1 MIRCGASPSLIVAI
15 LCVAL
20 LFPSPA
26 RAGDEGSIEG
36 TVKDPSGA
44 TISGALLKV
53 RNIHTAATFAA
64 ASNESG
70 LFEFLVLPVGT
81 YELTLTH
88 DGFAPLIQKDLF
100 VTVGSRTNLTLTLP
114 LATKAESVVVNG
126 GAPMLETTRSQ
137 VSTTVDSRS
146 INELPVNGRNFNDF
160 VLLTPGVAR
169 DARTQ
174 MASFAGQRS
183 MNSLLVD
190 GTDMNQ
196 NHFGLPMGSVG
207 ETAPYQFSLS
217 VVQEFQVNSN
227 AYSAELGR
235 AGSGVTSVVT
245 KSGTNE
251 FHGTAFWYYRDKSMN
266 ATDFVNK
273 LNGSPKSPYHFNQFG
288 STVGGP
294 LVRDK
299 LFFLVSYDGQRSTIQ
314 NPVFLNLPASFTF
327 SPDPSVAAY
336 EQNALAYLVARSGSW
351 NQSFNQ
357 DAYFTKL
364 DWQMAPSHLLTGR
377 WHRQRFTGEGQE
389 NRGPQNS
396 FEHTGTTSV
405 NRDSLSF
412 SLTSTLSSSR
422 VNVARFSYVNS
433 DQPGTAY
440 SPNPEANVFQ
450 EGQLVLTVGRNVMSP
465 RENVIHRL
473 EWSDTLSLFRGRHSL
488 KFGGNALWDQITFF
502 SRVLFSGS
510 YRFDSLASFG
520 QSLAGNPMPQQGEFY
535 RQTFSASGMPG
546 IKADADFTEWAAF
559 AQDEWRVAPQLT
571 LNFGLRYDLQVI
583 AKPTV
588 KNPSPALARFG
599 LDTSFVPLD
608 TSNVA
613 PRLGF
618 AWTPLANTKRFLFR
632 GGYGIFYGM
641 TPSLMTS
648 RAFFQNGVTVATD
661 TFRAGTSAAAII
673 PAYPNTPCGP
683 PDPSGISPSC
693 PAPNVPGGNPTLV
706 FFSPH
711 YVQPHTQQGSLGIE
725 FEPLKDMSLS
735 VGYLWV
741 KGTHLQRTQD
751 VNLLEPAPAQISI
764 AGTTTVLTYEKFP
777 TERLIEGFDRIWNFE
792 SAANSTYHGLVL
804 QMNKRWAQNFQLSAS
819 YTLGKVIDDVPD
831 HLVVN
836 PGADD
841 FAQLSDSTNPRAD
854 RGPGANDQRHRLV
867 LSGIWRLSY
876 GQHFPRPAR
885 AVLSGWE
892 LSGIF
897 TTQSGHPYSGLV
909 STDLNNDGNSA
920 TDRTPGLGR
929 NTFYLPATVSLD
941 PRVTRSV
948 PLHER
953 MRLQLIWESFNVLNH
968 TNVTGVRTTQFSLSA
983 SRIICGVAGLRC
995 LVPQNGGLSAFG
1007 TPTSTS
1013 GPRIMQL
1020 SAKLVF

>member
-1 MIRCGASPSLIVAI
+1 MRVRRNLRTVAG
-15 LCVAL
+15 VL
-20 LFPSPA
+20 LFCFIVWPRHA
-26 RAGDEGSIEG
+26 QAGDEGSIEG
-36 TVKDPSGA
+36 TVMDPSGA
-44 TISGALLKV
+44 VIPRALVKA

-64 ASNESG
+64 AANESG
-70 LFEFLVLPVGT
+70 LFEFVVLPVGT
-81 YELTLTH
+81 YELTITH
-88 DGFAPLIQKDLF
+88 DGFAPLIQKDLL
-100 VTVGSRTNLTLTLP
+100 VTVGSRINLTLTLA
-114 LATKAESVVVNG
+114 LATKPEAVVVNG

-146 INELPVNGRNFNDF
+146 ISELPVNGRNFNDF
-160 VLLTPGVAR
+160 LLLTPGVAR

-217 VVQEFQVNSN
+217 VVEEFQVNSN

-235 AGSGVTSVVT
+235 AGAGVISVVT

-273 LNGSPKSPYHFNQFG
+273 LNGGPQSPYHFNQFG

-294 LVRDK
+294 LVKDK
-299 LFFLVSYDGQRSTIQ
+299 LFFLASYDGQRSEIQ

-336 EQNALAYLVARSGSW
+336 EQNALAYLVARSGFW
-351 NQSFNQ
+351 NQTFNQ

-364 DWQMAPSHLLTGR
+364 DWQMARSHLLTGR
-377 WHRQRFTGEGQE
+377 WNRQRFTGEGQE

-440 SPNPEANVFQ
+440 SANPEASVFQ
-450 EGQLVLTVGRNVMSP
+450 DGQLVLTVGRNVMSP
-465 RENVIHRL
+465 RENLIHQL
-473 EWSDTLSLFRGRHSL
+473 EWSDTLSFFRGRHSF

-510 YRFDSLASFG
+510 YRFNGLASFG
-520 QSLAGNPMPQQGEFY
+520 RSLAGTALPQQGEFY

-546 IKADADFTEWAAF
+546 IKAHADFTEWAAF
-559 AQDEWRVAPQLT
+559 AQDEWRVAPQFT
-571 LNFGLRYDLQVI
+571 LNFGVRYDLQVI
-583 AKPTV
+583 AKPTM

-599 LDTSFVPLD
+599 LDTSFVPRD
-608 TSNVA
+608 PNNAA

-618 AWTPLANTKRFLFR
+618 AWTPLANTKRFLVR
-632 GGYGIFYGM
+632 GGYGIYYGM

-673 PAYPNTPCGP
+673 PAYPNTLCGP
-683 PDPSGISPSC
+683 PDPSGISPNC

-711 YVQPHTQQGSLGIE
+711 YVQPYTQQGSLGIE

-751 VNLLEPAPAQISI
+751 INLLAASTAEIGI
-764 AGTTTVLTYEKFP
+764 AGTTALLTYKKFP
-777 TERLIEGFDRIWNFE
+777 NERPLEDFDRIWNFE

-804 QMNKRWAQNFQLSAS
+804 QLNKRWAQNFQLLGS
-819 YTLGKVIDDVPD
+819 YTFGKVIDDVPD

-867 LSGIWRLSY
+867 VSGIWLPVA
-876 GQHFPRPAR
+876 HENWPCVAR
-885 AVLSGWE
+885 AILGGWE

-897 TTQSGHPYSGLV
+897 TAQSGHPYSGLV
-909 STDLNNDGNSA
+909 SSDLNNDGNPA
-920 TDRTPGLGR
+920 TDRIPGLGR
-929 NTFYLPATVSLD
+929 DTFYLPASFSLD
-941 PRVTRSV
+941 PRVTRNV

-953 MRLQLIWESFNVLNH
+953 MRLQLIWEAFNVLNH
-968 TNVTGVRTTQFSLSA
+968 ANVTGIRTTQYALS
-983 SRIICGVAGLRC
+983 SCGIAAVPC
-995 LVPQNGGLSAFG
+995 LVSQNAGLSAFG
-1007 TPTSTS
+1007 TPTLTS

-1020 SAKLVF
+1020 SAKFVF

>member
-1 MIRCGASPSLIVAI
+1 MRVGRNSRAVAVVI
-15 LCVAL
+15 LFL
-20 LFPSPA
+20 SMLWPRQA
-26 RAGDEGSIEG
+26 RADDAGSIEG
-36 TVKDPSGA
+36 KVTDPSGA
-44 TISGALLKV
+44 VISGALLKV
-53 RNIHTAATFAA
+53 HNLQTAATFAA
-64 ASNESG
+64 TSNDSG
-70 LFEFLVLPVGT
+70 LFEFAVLPVGT
-81 YELTLTH
+81 YELTLRH
-88 DGFAPLIQKDLF
+88 DGFAPLIQKDLS
-100 VTVGSRTNLTLTLP
+100 VTVGARINLPLTLT
-114 LATKAESVVVNG
+114 LATKAESVVVNA
-126 GAPMLETTRSQ
+126 GAPILETTRSQ
-137 VSTTVDSRS
+137 VSTTMDSRS
-146 INELPVNGRNFNDF
+146 IAELPVNGRNFNDF
-160 VLLTPGVAR
+160 VLLTPGVVR

-190 GTDMNQ
+190 GADMNQ

-235 AGSGVTSVVT
+235 AGAGVISVVT

-251 FHGTAFWYYRDKSMN
+251 FHGTTFWYYRDKSMN

-273 LNGSPKSPYHFNQFG
+273 LNGRPKSPYHFNQFG
-288 STVGGP
+288 STLGGP
-294 LVRDK
+294 LVKEK
-299 LFFLVSYDGQRSTIQ
+299 LFFLASYDGQRSTIQ
-314 NPVFLNLPASFTF
+314 NSVFLNLPANFVF
-327 SPDPSVAAY
+327 SPDPAIAAY
-336 EQNALAYLVARSGSW
+336 EQNALAYLAVRSASW
-351 NQSFNQ
+351 TQTFNQ
-357 DAYFTKL
+357 DASFAKL
-364 DWQMAPSHLLTGR
+364 DWQLARSHLLTGR
-377 WHRQRFTGEGQE
+377 WNHQRFTGEGQE

-422 VNVARFSYVNS
+422 VNVARFSSVKS

-440 SPNPEANVFQ
+440 SPSPEANVFQ
-450 EGQLVLTVGRNVMSP
+450 NGQLVLTVGRNAMSP
-465 RENVIHRL
+465 RENTIQRL
-473 EWSDTLSLFRGRHSL
+473 EWSDTLSSFHGHHSL
-488 KFGGNALWDQITFF
+488 KVGGNALWDQITFF
-502 SRVLFSGS
+502 SRALFSGS
-510 YRFDSLASFG
+510 YRFTSLESFG
-520 QSLAGNPMPQQGEFY
+520 LSLAGSPTPQQGEFY
-535 RQTFSASGMPG
+535 RQTFSGTGMPG
-546 IKADADFTEWAAF
+546 IKARADFTEWAAF
-559 AQDEWRVAPQLT
+559 LQDEWRVAPQLT
-571 LNFGLRYDLQVI
+571 LNLGVRYDLQVI

-588 KNPSPALARFG
+588 KNQSLALVGLG

-608 TSNVA
+608 PNNVA
-613 PRLGF
+613 QRVGF
-618 AWTPLANTKRFLFR
+618 AWTPFGQRLVVR

-641 TPSLMTS
+641 TPSLMTA
-648 RAFFQNGVTVATD
+648 RAFFQNGVTVVTD

-673 PAYPNTPCGP
+673 PAYPNTLCGP

-693 PAPNVPGGNPTLV
+693 PAPDVPGGNPTLV

-711 YVQPHTQQGSLGIE
+711 YVQPYTQQGSLGIE
-725 FEPLKDMSLS
+725 LEPRKDMALS

-751 VNLLEPAPAQISI
+751 VNLLPPDSAQIGI
-764 AGTTTVLTYEKFP
+764 AGITEVLKYEQFP
-777 TERLIEGFDRIWNFE
+777 NDRPIKGFDRIWNFE
-792 SAANSTYHGLVL
+792 STANSTYHGLVL
-804 QMNKRWAQNFQLSAS
+804 QVSQRWAHNFQLLGS
-819 YTLGKVIDDVPD
+819 YTFGKVIDDVPD

-836 PGADD
+836 PGPDD
-841 FAQLSDSTNPRAD
+841 FAQVSDSTNPRAD

-867 LSGIWRLSY
+867 VSGIWLPVSRENW
-876 GQHFPRPAR
+876 PRVAR
-885 AVLSGWE
+885 TILGGWE

-897 TTQSGHPYSGLV
+897 TAQSGHPYSGLV
-909 STDLNNDGNSA
+909 SSDLNNDGNPA

-929 NTFYLPATVSLD
+929 DTFYLPATVSLD
-941 PRVTRSV
+941 PRVTRDV

-968 TNVTGVRTTQFSLSA
+968 SNVTGVRTTQFSLTA
-983 SRIICGVAGLRC
+983 SRIICGVAGIPC

-1007 TPTSTS
+1007 TPTATS